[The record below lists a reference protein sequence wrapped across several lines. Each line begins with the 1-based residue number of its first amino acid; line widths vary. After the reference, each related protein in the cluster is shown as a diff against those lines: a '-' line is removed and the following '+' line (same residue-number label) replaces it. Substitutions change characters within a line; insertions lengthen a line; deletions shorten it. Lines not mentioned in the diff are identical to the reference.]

1 MGKPLSHSNL
11 RNRLLYP
18 ILEVTGID
26 KAGFHA
32 FRRFRVTHLRKKR
45 VPEDLIRFW
54 VGHGDKT
61 VTDGYSQLKQDTE
74 YRKAVVQ
81 QAGIGF
87 EIPPVVQ
94 NVQKSE
100 KEEVTLAA

>member
-1 MGKPLSHSNL
+1 V
-11 RNRLLYP
+11 
-18 ILEVTGID
+18 I
-26 KAGFHA
+26 
-32 FRRFRVTHLRKKR
+32 
-45 VPEDLIRFW
+45 
-54 VGHGDKT
+54 
-61 VTDGYSQLKQDTE
+61 
-74 YRKAVVQ
+74 Q